1 MIILSSIKIS
11 PKIDGYLISSSILYL
26 VFILSSLKSRF
37 FKSIF
42 TIGFEENPFSTTILE
57 SILKKSEKN
66 RAFSI
71 DKLLFDPKKF
81 NSPEINFGRILSSRF
96 KSCLSSLNLTYESL
110 KFLKEKSSFK
120 YKSKSPSKY

>member
-1 MIILSSIKIS
+1 M
-11 PKIDGYLISSSILYL
+11 
-26 VFILSSLKSRF
+26 SSLKSRF

-42 TIGFEENPFSTTILE
+42 TVGFEENPFSTTILE

-71 DKLLFDPKKF
+71 DKFLFDPKKF
-81 NSPEINFGRILSSRF
+81 NSPEMNFGRISSRF
-96 KSCLSSLNLTYESL
+96 KSCVSRLNLIYESL

-120 YKSKSPSKY
+120 YKSKSPSKYWFKLDTEKFSKTTLSFFNLKEPLNWSIE